1 MIRNRLFHFY
11 WRFARPMTLGVRGVV
26 LDASKRVF
34 LVRHG
39 YAPGWH
45 FPGGGVEAGETLLE
59 ALKRELLEEGNIRLA
74 GTPLLHGMFHNIKST
89 KRDHVAVFVVREF
102 EFSAP
107 HAPRFEIREAGF
119 FPLENLPDGVTDSTR
134 QRIKEILDGAEITER
149 W

>member
-26 LDASKRVF
+26 LDADKRVF

-45 FPGGGVEAGETLLE
+45 FPGGGVEAGETLLD
-59 ALKRELLEEGNIRLA
+59 ALKRELLEEGNIQIKGPPR
-74 GTPLLHGMFHNIKST
+74 LHGMFHNTKST

-119 FPLENLPDGVTDSTR
+119 FPLDKLPEGTTDSTR
-134 QRIKEILDGAEITER
+134 QRIEEILDGAEINER